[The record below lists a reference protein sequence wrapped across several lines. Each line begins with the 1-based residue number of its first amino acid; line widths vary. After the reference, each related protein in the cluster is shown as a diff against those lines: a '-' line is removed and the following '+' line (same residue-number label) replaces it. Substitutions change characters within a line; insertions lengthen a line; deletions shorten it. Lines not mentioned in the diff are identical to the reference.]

1 MRWKEGW
8 PGDEGPVISKLWSG
22 PAPDFSLPT
31 VRCPGDYSR
40 RSFAPRF
47 LANYCA
53 WSRASSLRLRVLERR
68 RIEGDDARPWTRMEQ
83 GTLELWFR
91 DPVARESLTG
101 WRVVCFHANA
111 SRLMKFNAAPLSRNF
126 IFERKCLVGRV
137 NWSSLG
143 KERKRICFLYILLQ
157 LSIGS
162 FTINRERR
170 IIAGYWEGCRV
181 IWWGSCATVESSR
194 EYEENPR
201 RGTI

>member
-53 WSRASSLRLRVLERR
+53 WSRAPSLRLRVLGRR
-68 RIEGDDARPWTRMEQ
+68 RIVAMLDRGTRMEQ
-83 GTLELWFR
+83 GTLERFEILF
-91 DPVARESLTG
+91 PCARKSLTG
-101 WRVVCFHANA
+101 WRVCFHANA

-143 KERKRICFLYILLQ
+143 RERKRICFLYILLQ